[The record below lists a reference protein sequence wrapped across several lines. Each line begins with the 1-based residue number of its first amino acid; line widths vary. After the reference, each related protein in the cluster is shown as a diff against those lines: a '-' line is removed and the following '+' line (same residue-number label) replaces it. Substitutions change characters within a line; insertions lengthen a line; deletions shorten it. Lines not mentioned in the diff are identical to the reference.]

1 MLKKGD
7 VISYGTTGVCKV
19 EGECEQT
26 VKGQKKRYIVLKPV
40 HQINSTLYVP
50 VDNDELKTK
59 FKPLL
64 TGDEIEEIIKEMPE
78 ESSLWKES
86 SSERAELYSQVLES
100 GDRKRLAQLVRTL
113 YLRQKHL
120 IAKGRH
126 LHSLDERFFKNAENL
141 LFDECSDEADEA
153 DKAEDAEK
161 SEEKAEEPAEDEA
174 ATEEDADVEV
184 QLDAIEEPV
193 EDVDKE

>member
-86 SSERAELYSQVLES
+86 SSERAELYSQILES

-113 YLRQKHL
+113 YLRQKNL

-126 LHSLDERFFKNAENL
+126 LNSLDERFFKNAENL
-141 LFDECSDEADEA
+141 LFDEFSAVLGISQDEVFDFIETRLS
-153 DKAEDAEK
+153 KA
-161 SEEKAEEPAEDEA
+161 
-174 ATEEDADVEV
+174 
-184 QLDAIEEPV
+184 
-193 EDVDKE
+193 

>member
-64 TGDEIEEIIKEMPE
+64 TGDEIEEIIKKCPRRVPFGKKAAASVPSFIHRYLKAVT
-78 ESSLWKES
+78 ES
-86 SSERAELYSQVLES
+86 
-100 GDRKRLAQLVRTL
+100 D
-113 YLRQKHL
+113 
-120 IAKGRH
+120 
-126 LHSLDERFFKNAENL
+126 LHSL
-141 LFDECSDEADEA
+141 
-153 DKAEDAEK
+153 
-161 SEEKAEEPAEDEA
+161 
-174 ATEEDADVEV
+174 
-184 QLDAIEEPV
+184 
-193 EDVDKE
+193 